1 MPDDEPGDVL
11 DAERLA
17 DLLQLGPERFARLA
31 ETFIGSVWAQVD
43 EIERGVAAGDAS
55 AVRRTAHSLKGS
67 SRIYGA
73 HRVADI
79 AASLEDDAQSALGA
93 EGEGRVARLRDEV
106 AAAVAALHDL
116 TGA

>member
-17 DLLQLGPERFARLA
+17 DLQQLGPERFARLA
-31 ETFIGSVWAQVD
+31 GTYISNVWTQLD

-73 HRVADI
+73 NRVADI
-79 AASLEDDAQSALGA
+79 AASLEDDAQSAISADGD
-93 EGEGRVARLRDEV
+93 GRVARLRHEV
-106 AAAVAALHDL
+106 EAAVLALREL